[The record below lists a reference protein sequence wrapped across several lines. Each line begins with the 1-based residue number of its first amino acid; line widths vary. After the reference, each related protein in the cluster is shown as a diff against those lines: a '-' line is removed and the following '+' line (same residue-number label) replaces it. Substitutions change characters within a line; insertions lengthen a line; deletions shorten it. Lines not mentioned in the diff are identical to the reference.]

1 MAPMKRPAG
10 KKADKIKK
18 EKKLPADKKLKKE
31 KPNKK
36 VLKKSPKAK
45 NKKGNTVK
53 PKQGG
58 VESPDDVLPDEE
70 IKKPSKAKKAT
81 PKQNITESLTPPLGG
96 SWLQRPSSRFRKDT
110 EAYSRPPGT
119 TNRAWA
125 KCLVQ
130 MAPGLAQMPAG
141 SQVVFNVWSDCAGM
155 SSEMSGLEILCQEIN
170 AQYSVNFVANLV
182 GACDKSSDSQL
193 FVEKNFNPKILSG
206 DINKRTVIKDQAYDY
221 NLKTKEHAEMS
232 PIDVHVMG
240 FPCTPWSGRGSG
252 KGFADPNAKPFF
264 VGLSTVKVV
273 KPKVFVWE
281 CVEGVATRSTSQ
293 SSDGSS
299 DLDVLQGHLREQL
312 GDSYTLLILRNMSPL
327 RMGFPMNRPR
337 RGWKASNLFF
347 RVWEIGK
354 ERKSGVWSIF
364 GSKGMASKHSFTQPQ
379 QTGIRF
385 YVLGILRPHPGDL
398 QYCQEVCR
406 SAITRMSQMLPEP
419 VSLFQFLGIQPK
431 ASIPWDLLHTY
442 PSREAGPLQVV
453 LLSPH
458 A

>member
-18 EKKLPADKKLKKE
+18 EKKPPAAEKIKKE
-31 KPNKK
+31 KANKK

-45 NKKGNTVK
+45 SKKAKTVK
-53 PKQGG
+53 PKQGV
-58 VESPDDVLPDEE
+58 VESLTPPDEVLPEKE
-70 IKKPSKAKKAT
+70 IKKPSKAKSVK
-81 PKQNITESLTPPLGG
+81 PKQNIVESLTPTPG
-96 SWLQRPSSRFRKDT
+96 SWLQRPASRFRKDSD
-110 EAYSRPPGT
+110 AYSRPPGT
-119 TNRAWA
+119 TNRDWA
-125 KCLVQ
+125 KCLVK

-155 SSEMSGLEILCQEIN
+155 SSEMSGLEILCQEIQ
-170 AQYSVNFVANLV
+170 AQYPIHFTANLV
-182 GACDKSSDSQL
+182 GACDKCCDSQFFL
-193 FVEKNFNPKILSG
+193 EKNFNPKILSG
-206 DINKRTVIKDQAYDY
+206 DINKRTVIREDAYDY
-221 NLKTKEHAEMS
+221 NIKNKEHAEMG

-337 RGWKASNLFF
+337 RGWKACLFSEAT
-347 RVWEIGK
+347 REK
-354 ERKSGVWSIF
+354 
-364 GSKGMASKHSFTQPQ
+364 
-379 QTGIRF
+379 
-385 YVLGILRPHPGDL
+385 
-398 QYCQEVCR
+398 YCGPC
-406 SAITRMSQMLPEP
+406 
-419 VSLFQFLGIQPK
+419 
-431 ASIPWDLLHTY
+431 LL
-442 PSREAGPLQVV
+442 
-453 LLSPH
+453 
-458 A
+458 